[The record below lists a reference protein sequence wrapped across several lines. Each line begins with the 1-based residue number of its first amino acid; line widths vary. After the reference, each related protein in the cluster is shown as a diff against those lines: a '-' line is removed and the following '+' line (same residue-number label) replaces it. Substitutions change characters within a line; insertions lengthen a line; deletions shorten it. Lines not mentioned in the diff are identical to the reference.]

1 MQKETG
7 EVQKYVK
14 PSQYLCCLGQFQTLD
29 GIDVLGHQQKI
40 LPQHSSILQNVLRNA
55 NSHQLAQ

>member
-7 EVQKYVK
+7 EVQKYVE
-14 PSQYLCCLGQFQTLD
+14 PSWYLCCLGQLQTPD

-40 LPQHSSILQNVLRNA
+40 LPQQSSFLQNIL
-55 NSHQLAQ
+55 